1 MRPFIHLYCFLVDPF
16 FPFFGILFI
25 YPHVFCTLRK
35 YFLERSVDIILKASI
50 PKLREKLLEALQA
63 VLPIVAIV
71 LVLCFSIAPVSPSIL
86 LCFLLG
92 AAMIIVGI
100 MFFTLGAE
108 MSMSPMGERV
118 GAMLTKSRSVP
129 LIIGV
134 GFLLGF
140 LITISEPDLQVL
152 ANQVPS
158 IPNMTLILSVAA
170 GVGLFLVVA
179 FLRMLLGIAL
189 PRLLVVFYGLI
200 FVLAAFV
207 PKEFLSVAFDSG
219 GVTTGPITVPFIMAL
234 GVGVAAIRSDRHA
247 ADDSFGLVAL
257 CSIGPILAVL
267 ILGIAFQAS
276 DSTYVPPILPNVSDS
291 VELWHLFHEGLPTY
305 IKEIATSLLPI
316 IAMFGVFQLA
326 ALKLDRR
333 TLGRIGV
340 GLAYTYLGL
349 VLFLAGANI
358 GFMPAGNYLGQ
369 VLAGQ
374 SFRWLLVPIGML
386 IGYFIVKAEPAV
398 YVLNKQVEEVTDG
411 AISASTMGAAL
422 SAGVSLSVGL
432 AMVRVL
438 TGISILWFLIPGYAF
453 AIGISFVVPKL
464 YTAIAFDAGGV
475 ASGPM
480 TATFLLPLAQGACV
494 AVGGN
499 IVTDAF
505 GVVAMVAMTP
515 LITVQLMG
523 LMAQLKQR
531 RARQAQ
537 PVSAAALAF
546 ADLPDD
552 AIIEL

>member
-1 MRPFIHLYCFLVDPF
+1 M
-16 FPFFGILFI
+16 
-25 YPHVFCTLRK
+25 
-35 YFLERSVDIILKASI
+35 DIILKASI

-129 LIIGV
+129 LIIGI

-189 PRLLVVFYGLI
+189 PKLLVVFYGLI

-267 ILGIAFQAS
+267 ILGIAFHAS

-291 VELWHLFHEGLPTY
+291 VELWQLFHEGLPTY
-305 IKEIATSLLPI
+305 IKEIATSLR
-316 IAMFGVFQLA
+316 
-326 ALKLDRR
+326 LDRR

-340 GLAYTYLGL
+340 GLAYTYIGL

>member
-1 MRPFIHLYCFLVDPF
+1 M
-16 FPFFGILFI
+16 GI
-25 YPHVFCTLRK
+25 RK
-35 YFLERSVDIILKASI
+35 KLK
-50 PKLREKLLEALQA
+50 EKLKEALQA
-63 VLPIVAIV
+63 VLPIIG
-71 LVLCFSIAPVSPSIL
+71 LVLLLSFTIAPISPSIL
-86 LCFLLG
+86 LCFLIGGILLIAG
-92 AAMIIVGI
+92 IV
-100 MFFTLGAE
+100 FFTLGAE
-108 MSMSPMGERV
+108 LAMSPMGERV
-118 GAMLTKSRSVP
+118 GTAMTQSKKLWVVVALS
-129 LIIGV
+129 
-134 GFLLGF
+134 FLLGF
-140 LITISEPDLQVL
+140 IITISEPDLQVL
-152 ANQVPS
+152 AQQVPAV
-158 IPNMTLILSVAA
+158 PNLTLILAVAC
-170 GVGLFLVVA
+170 GVGVFLVVA
-179 FLRMLLGIAL
+179 LLRMLFSIAL
-189 PRLLVVFYGLI
+189 PPFLVCFYAVI
-200 FVLAAFV
+200 FILAFFV

-219 GVTTGPITVPFIMAL
+219 GVTTGPMTVPFIMAL
-234 GVGVAAIRSDRHA
+234 GVGISATRSDRHA

-257 CSIGPILAVL
+257 CSVGPILAVL

-340 GLAYTYLGL
+340 GLAYTYIGL